1 MNLNFYQ
8 FREAF
13 YKLGIFSVNQVYLM
27 FPDFNSDNLLQ
38 WQKKGYIFRIRNKWY
53 CFREFTDITGFH
65 YLIANAIYNPSYVS
79 HQEALLFYGLIPE
92 HIVDSVSVT
101 TKKTMSY
108 LFQGRTYKYYSIS
121 PDYFF
126 GYELKEMNVN
136 GMVRHFRIA
145 GREKAILDYLYLYDF
160 YNTEQEISEIRFNET
175 VLASDVDWI
184 RMDDYVKRFVNK
196 ALKRRIDLV
205 KEVYSI

>member
-1 MNLNFYQ
+1 MNLNFLQ
-8 FREAF
+8 FHEAF
-13 YKLGIFSVNQVYLM
+13 HHLGIFSVSQVFLM
-27 FPDFNSDNLLQ
+27 FPDFNSDNLVR

-53 CFREFTDITGFH
+53 CFRDFTHVTGYH
-65 YLIANAIYNPSYVS
+65 HLVANAIYSPSYIS

-101 TKKTMSY
+101 TRKTMSY

-136 GMVRHFRIA
+136 GIVRHFKMA
-145 GREKAILDYLYLYDF
+145 GREKAILDFLYLYDF
-160 YNTEQEISEIRFNET
+160 YHTEEEISEIRFNET
-175 VLASDVDWI
+175 VLATEVDWI
-184 RMDDYVKRFVNK
+184 RMDDYVKRFHNR
-196 ALKRRIDLV
+196 ALKRKIDLV
-205 KEVYSI
+205 KEVYNL